1 MVVYSVNSLSLKQQ
15 PKEEAIAF
23 RLSSFRQADK
33 CCRHLFNLFDSPFGL
48 LQIRVVNSVP
58 ESSALKEKCLRS
70 AMETTDLNDYTVIKE
85 GEAEILMHNK
95 NKVFLN
101 KAQVSCPLPS
111 SFFFLLLIGFNLLQ
125 RFFFFD
131 DN

>member
-1 MVVYSVNSLSLKQQ
+1 MVVYSVNSLSLKLQ

-58 ESSALKEKCLRS
+58 ESSAPKEKCLRS

-95 NKVFLN
+95 NKVFFN
-101 KAQVSCPLPS
+101 KAQV
-111 SFFFLLLIGFNLLQ
+111 F
-125 RFFFFD
+125 
-131 DN
+131 